1 MKERTNPVILALDL
15 PSLEGAKEA
24 IDKFSPFIEIFKIG
38 PFLFYRYGWKSVE
51 LVKNAG
57 KKVFLDLKLHD
68 IPKVMGEGMK
78 IIASQEVDF
87 ATIHLQAGENGVR
100 KAVENK
106 GNTKIL
112 GVTLLTSI
120 DEKDLGKIGVKIS
133 PHQLV
138 RNLVEQGKSWGIDG
152 VICSCEEVASL
163 RKNVGEEFLLITPGV
178 GWEKAGK
185 DQKRKGT
192 VYQAL
197 RNGADFVVMGR
208 SLLQDEKAEEKLK
221 RLREYLEKI

>member
-1 MKERTNPVILALDL
+1 MKKRNNPVILALDL
-15 PSLEGAKEA
+15 PSLEEAKGAM
-24 IDKFSPFIEIFKIG
+24 DKFSPFIEIFKIG

-106 GNTKIL
+106 GKTKIL

-120 DEKDLGKIGVKIS
+120 DEKDLRKSIYR
-133 PHQLV
+133 LV
-138 RNLVEQGKSWGIDG
+138 PLETLKATDRGALIALLK
-152 VICSCEEVASL
+152 
-163 RKNVGEEFLLITPGV
+163 LLILCLQEISLDNPPIFYIAEHTI
-178 GWEKAGK
+178 WE
-185 DQKRKGT
+185 
-192 VYQAL
+192 VFL
-197 RNGADFVVMGR
+197 SN
-208 SLLQDEKAEEKLK
+208 
-221 RLREYLEKI
+221 RLP